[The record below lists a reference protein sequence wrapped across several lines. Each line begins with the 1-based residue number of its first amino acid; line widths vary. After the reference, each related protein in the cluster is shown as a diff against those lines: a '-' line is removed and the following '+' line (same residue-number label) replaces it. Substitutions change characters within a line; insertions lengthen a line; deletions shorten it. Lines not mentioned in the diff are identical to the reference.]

1 MRAYDARKKLEM
13 IGAMTFNSA
22 GEIKHKHVSERGDLI
37 NPSHHRFTQLL
48 PIKNNYICRDPT
60 NENEGQANAKG
71 EKISSQGLVVLA
83 VALPE
88 NGNPRVDIV
97 FA

>member
-1 MRAYDARKKLEM
+1 MCQ
-13 IGAMTFNSA
+13 
-22 GEIKHKHVSERGDLI
+22 SEVTSSTHP
-37 NPSHHRFTQLL
+37 NNFYQL
-48 PIKNNYICRDPT
+48 ICRDPT

-71 EKISSQGLVVLA
+71 EEISSQGLVVLA

>member
-22 GEIKHKHVSERGDLI
+22 GEIKNKHVSERALTHPIIILLNFYQFKII
-37 NPSHHRFTQLL
+37 N
-48 PIKNNYICRDPT
+48 ICRDPT

-71 EKISSQGLVVLA
+71 EEISSQGLVILA

-88 NGNPRVDIV
+88 NGNPRVYIV